1 MSIRRRMNNDYIILA
16 QITYI
21 ISYIYIYNIL
31 IKLYNMSIR
40 GNSSTFLTIL
50 IHIYSYTNIK

>member
-1 MSIRRRMNNDYIILA
+1 MNNDYIILA

-40 GNSSTFLTIL
+40 GNSSTFLTIH